1 MNEHLKLSH
10 PVFSNRKKKT
20 WKYFS
25 LAQLCSLGEK
35 VQSHIQSCPDTSRL
49 SQMAMWSLL
58 NYSNLPENY
67 MVCYQRGKNRNSV
80 FRQLAL
86 VESCLITFSSMC
98 FYFVMGDNDG
108 GYYLYHFFFRNAPE
122 HPVTLICLTVDMA
135 CLNHRK
141 IGILAGRK

>member
-10 PVFSNRKKKT
+10 PVFSNRKEKKT

-25 LAQLCSLGEK
+25 LAQLYSLGEK

-49 SQMAMWSLL
+49 SQMTMWSLL

-80 FRQLAL
+80 FRQLAP

-108 GYYLYHFFFRNAPE
+108 GYYLYHFFPQCLWAPCNSHLFDSWHGTFKSQE
-122 HPVTLICLTVDMA
+122 NWH
-135 CLNHRK
+135 
-141 IGILAGRK
+141 IGW